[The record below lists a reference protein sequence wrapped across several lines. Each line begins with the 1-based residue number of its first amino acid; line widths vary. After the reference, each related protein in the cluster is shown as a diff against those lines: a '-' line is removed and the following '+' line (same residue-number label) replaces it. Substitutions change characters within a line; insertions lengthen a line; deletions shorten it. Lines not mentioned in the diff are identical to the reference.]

1 MKVSSGFRPN
11 RRTAIASAVSLF
23 ASRAIAERAIPDDNL
38 AYPVM
43 VTLKLR
49 NGVTSF
55 GSGFYLNFP
64 NDTYFVTAKH
74 VIFILPN
81 GELPDAELELMSYS
95 SDLSVQHRVILTA
108 SLSRLN
114 ADGHVRPHEHKD
126 VVVVK
131 VATINRISSKTT
143 PSTAPQ
149 APVPSLPITYAAG
162 ITVNAA
168 PGSVIVG
175 FAPAAVRT
183 YDQVM
188 VGNDVIAYGYPRSLG
203 SKSVDKQFDLDPLR
217 PLLRKGLVAGLN
229 EAKRTIIL
237 DCPAYRGNSGG
248 PAVEID
254 PNGFQKKFLVIG
266 VITEFVP
273 LVEASPDFTFAFNS
287 GYSVVEPMDAVL
299 ELTK

>member
-1 MKVSSGFRPN
+1 MEVLSRFRPN
-11 RRTAIASAVSLF
+11 RRAVIASAVSLL
-23 ASRAIAERAIPDDNL
+23 AGRAIAERAIPNDNL

-43 VTLKLR
+43 VTLRSK

-64 NDTYFVTAKH
+64 NDVYFVTARH
-74 VIFILPN
+74 VIFTLPN

-95 SDLSVQHRVILTA
+95 SDLSVQHRIILTA

-114 ADGHVRPHEHKD
+114 ADGNVRAHEHKD

-131 VATINRISSKTT
+131 VATIN
-143 PSTAPQ
+143 STAPSGSPAPQ
-149 APVPSLPITYAAG
+149 SPVPSLPITYAAG
-162 ITVNAA
+162 ITINTV

-175 FAPAAVRT
+175 FSPEAVRT
-183 YDQVM
+183 YDQVL

-203 SKSVDKQFDLDPLR
+203 SISADKQFDLDPLR

-248 PAVEID
+248 PAVEVELD
-254 PNGFQKKFLVIG
+254 GFQRKFLIIG

-273 LVEASPDFTFAFNS
+273 LVERASDFTFAFNS